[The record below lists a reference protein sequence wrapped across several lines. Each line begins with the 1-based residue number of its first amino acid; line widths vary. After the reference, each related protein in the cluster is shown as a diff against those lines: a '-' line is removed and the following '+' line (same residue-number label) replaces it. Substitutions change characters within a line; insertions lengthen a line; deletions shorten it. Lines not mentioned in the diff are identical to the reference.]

1 MAVARHIGWLTLG
14 LLVLAGLI
22 WLVARLRS
30 PLEAACAG
38 SATPTFAT
46 PRPLPKSLRGAR
58 IALNPGHGLTR
69 SDDGGWEFQ
78 RPQPDGRTV
87 FALEDDS
94 NVRMARTVKRVL
106 ESSGAVVLT
115 TRELEPQKLGVS
127 GQPAWRE
134 SARHH
139 LAALEVSAGIWDSS
153 GPSLRG
159 DCAAAQ
165 DIRARALY
173 ANQVQADVLLSLHS
187 NAGRSAA
194 RGSLVLYANRAFLSA
209 ASSDLPAQSACLA
222 KRLARA
228 IPKAVRLERPDLNW
242 PAASFAGSNNYGET
256 GYALMPSV
264 ILETAFHTN
273 AIDGAALGQESFR
286 LAIANGVRDALIQFL
301 ESVPLES
308 PRSC

>member
-1 MAVARHIGWLTLG
+1 MLRRIGLLTLG
-14 LLVLAGLI
+14 LVLIVLV
-22 WLVARLRS
+22 WLVWRWRS
-30 PLEAACAG
+30 PLESACAG

-46 PRPLPKSLRGAR
+46 LRPLPKTLRGAR
-58 IALNPGHGLTR
+58 VMLNPGHGLTR
-69 SDDGGWEFQ
+69 SDDGAWEFQ

-94 NVRMARTVKRVL
+94 NVRIARTIKRVL

-115 TRELEPQKLGVS
+115 TRELGADKLGVS

-139 LAALEVSAGIWDSS
+139 LAALNVNAGIWDSS
-153 GPSLRG
+153 GLSLRG
-159 DCAAAQ
+159 DCAQAQ

-187 NAGRSAA
+187 NAGRAAA
-194 RGSLVLYANRAFLSA
+194 RGSLVLYAKRSFLPSA
-209 ASSDLPAQSACLA
+209 SDDLPAQSACLA
-222 KRLARA
+222 KRLAGA

-242 PAASFAGSNNYGET
+242 PDASFAGSSSYGET

-273 AIDGAALGQESFR
+273 AIDGKALGQESFR
-286 LAIANGVRDALIQFL
+286 AAIADGVRDALIQFL
-301 ESVPLES
+301 ESKPLES
-308 PRSC
+308 PRSCV